1 MSSELLDTADKLL
14 RRLRSSYDEL
24 VVMVNGVDSVMVKI
38 VNNDVV
44 LKYSR
49 KSYDVELYLVKGKR
63 ILILESSTSDLNQLI
78 RSVDD
83 ISRYVHIVEES
94 DLYAPLPEPKPVKSL
109 GNLVDSTVVKYMSE
123 PTRLCEVLINSA
135 VNEGAERVSG
145 ILSLGMRSKALV
157 SSNGFEGFEVGSE
170 VSTYL
175 RVFKGDHSGHWA
187 YGGRFLDLK
196 SIEEVGRTA
205 TQYASY
211 AKDFTDIPPGRYDV
225 ILSPLVVGN
234 LMELVVSMT
243 SAFNV
248 LAGFSMFMSKSLGDV
263 VATDKLT
270 LADVPRD
277 IELSNSTSFDDEGV
291 ETYDKELI
299 SRGSL
304 KTLLH
309 NSKTAKKFNTVS
321 TGNAGW
327 IVPKPWNIAVAPGDS
342 DVDEMVREVRNG
354 LLISNNWYT
363 RLQNYVEGL
372 FSTVSRDDVLVI
384 RNGEVVGSVRRVRIA
399 DNLSRLLSNIWLIGS
414 KPYLIRW
421 WEVEVPSKVPYILVK
436 DLNITKPFE

>member
-1 MSSELLDTADKLL
+1 MSSELLDTAGTLL
-14 RRLRSSYDEL
+14 RKLRSSYDEL
-24 VVMVNGVDSVMVKI
+24 AVMINGIDSVMVKI
-38 VNNDVV
+38 VNNNVA

-49 KSYDVELYLVKGKR
+49 KSYNVGLYLVKGRKV
-63 ILILESSTSDLNQLI
+63 LILESSTSDLNQLS
-78 RSVDD
+78 RAADD
-83 ISRYVHIVEES
+83 ISKYVHIIEES
-94 DLYAPLPEPKPVKSL
+94 ELYAPLPEPRQVKPL
-109 GNLVDSTVVKYMSE
+109 GNLVDGNVVKYMGE
-123 PTRLCEVLINSA
+123 PAKLCEVLINSA
-135 VNEGAERVSG
+135 VNEGVERVSG
-145 ILSLGMRSKALV
+145 ILSLGVRSKALV

-175 RVFKGDHSGHWA
+175 RVFKGDYSGHWA
-187 YGGRFLDLK
+187 YGSRFLDLK
-196 SIEEVGRTA
+196 SIEDVGRTA
-205 TQYASY
+205 AQYVSY
-211 AKDFTDIPPGRYDV
+211 AKGFIDIPPGRYDV

-248 LAGFSMFMSKSLGDV
+248 LAGFSMFISKSLGDV

-277 IELSNSTSFDDEGV
+277 IELSGSTSFDDEGV
-291 ETYDKELI
+291 ETYNKELI

-309 NSKTAKKFNTVS
+309 NSKTARKFNTVS

-327 IVPKPWNIAVAPGDS
+327 ITPRPWNIAVTPGDS

-363 RLQNYVEGL
+363 RLQSYVEGV
-372 FSTVSRDDVLVI
+372 FSTVSRDAVLVI
-384 RNGEVVGSVRRVRIA
+384 RDGEVVGNARRVRIA
-399 DNLSRLLSNIWLIGS
+399 DNLSRLLSNIWLVGR
-414 KPYLIRW
+414 KCYLIKW